1 MKRNLYS
8 IIRASSRHGNN
19 ACPGTRNVS
28 DETGDPVIGTSIWIK
43 GTGQGTVQMSTA
55 ILM

>member
-1 MKRNLYS
+1 MLAQERVT
-8 IIRASSRHGNN
+8 G
-19 ACPGTRNVS
+19 NVS

-43 GTGQGTVQMSTA
+43 GPGQGTVQMSTA

>member
-1 MKRNLYS
+1 METMLAQERVT
-8 IIRASSRHGNN
+8 G
-19 ACPGTRNVS
+19 NVS

-43 GTGQGTVQMSTA
+43 GPGQGTVQMSTA